1 MQYGIGID
9 ATLGLTFAEQ
19 RTLAREAKRA
29 GYTSAW
35 TPSGSITRDGFQVC
49 AQWHGATADDPGGGL
64 VTGIAV
70 IPAPTWTVT
79 ALASQAGTLSDLTGG
94 RFILGLGTGGIYGED
109 YRQRYGMSDRPVVG
123 VMRDYLTVLR
133 RLLAGETVTH
143 EGRAITVH
151 ELQMGTRPLQVPL
164 YLAALGPQMSRLAGE
179 LSDGVSLNWSTPAQ
193 RRWGRERI
201 AEGAAKAR
209 RPASSVQL
217 MEYIRVC
224 VDDDVDAAR
233 RAFVRA
239 FMGYAL
245 ARPGAPKTSGY
256 RGHFTRLGF
265 DDTLT
270 AIEGRRDAG
279 ASEDELLDLFP
290 EDVLRQMGYYGRASG
305 AAAALVDLAKELD
318 TAVVRIVGARPGL
331 TAARA
336 VMEACSPA
344 RVAAGP
350 A

>member
-9 ATLGLTFAEQ
+9 ATLGLSFAEQ
-19 RTLAREAKRA
+19 RTLVREAKRA

-35 TPSGSITRDGFQVC
+35 TPSGSVTRDGFHVC
-49 AQWHGATADDPGGGL
+49 AQWHDATADDPGGGL

-70 IPAPTWTVT
+70 IPAPVWTVT

-109 YRQRYGMSDRPVVG
+109 YRDRFGLPDRPVVG

-133 RLLAGETVTH
+133 RLLGGETVSY
-143 EGRAITVH
+143 EGRAVTVRG
-151 ELQMGTRPLQVPL
+151 LQVSTRPLQVPL
-164 YLAALGPQMSRLAGE
+164 YLAALGPQMLRLAGE
-179 LSDGVSLNWSTPAQ
+179 LADGVSLNWSTPEQ
-193 RRWGRERI
+193 RRWSRERI
-201 AEGAAKAR
+201 AEGTAKVG

-224 VDDDVDAAR
+224 VDDDEDAAR

-245 ARPGAPKTSGY
+245 ARSGAPKTSGY
-256 RGHFTRLGF
+256 RGHFIRLGF
-265 DDTLT
+265 DETLT
-270 AIEGRRDAG
+270 AIEANRDAG
-279 ASEDELLDLFP
+279 ASEAELVDMFP
-290 EDVLRQMGYYGRASG
+290 EDLLRQVGYYGKASG
-305 AAAALVDLAKELD
+305 AAAALADLSRELD
-318 TAVVRIVGARPGL
+318 TTVVRIVGVRPGMA
-331 TAARA
+331 AARA

-344 RVAAGP
+344 RFASGQA
-350 A
+350 